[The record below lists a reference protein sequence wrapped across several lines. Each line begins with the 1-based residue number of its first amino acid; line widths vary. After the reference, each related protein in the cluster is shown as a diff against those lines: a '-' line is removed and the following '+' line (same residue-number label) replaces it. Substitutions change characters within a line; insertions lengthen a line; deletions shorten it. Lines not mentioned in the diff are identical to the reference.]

1 MGRLKIRLKGDKI
14 IWIIVLCLAIISLL
28 AVFSSSTFLANKAGV
43 SKFFI
48 LREQLISVSIG
59 FAALLICYMIPMRFY
74 RFLAFPVFGITIVML
89 VLLFIIPDT
98 RNEAARGIRLFG
110 RTIQVFEFAKVGL
123 ILYIAKALEY
133 WENSLTTYK
142 DFLLKILL
150 PIAVVCMMVMVNS
163 FSSAL
168 LFGVISILLLF
179 FMNVNGKHL
188 GITVGIG
195 ILVLALLFGTY
206 LLFYKDKNYAEGEE
220 PALVGKF
227 FNRFETA
234 TNRIV
239 NFVEAKKEVDKDA
252 EATMTEA
259 ERLREQ
265 DSKRQAENAKIAIH
279 EGGIFGKGPGKST
292 QRYSLSMAF
301 SDFIYAFIVE
311 EYGLVGGIFVILLYL
326 IFLFRCITIANRCET
341 IFPAAL
347 VLGLAFLIATQAFL
361 HILVNVGLM
370 PVTGHTLPLISHG
383 GTAYMVLSGAFGI
396 LLSISKQL
404 DKQDEIKHK
413 ELEEEAKQKEDEIMY
428 SENYLL

>member
-89 VLLFIIPDT
+89 VLLFIIPDA

-195 ILVLALLFGTY
+195 ILVLALLLAPTCSFI
-206 LLFYKDKNYAEGEE
+206 KIK
-220 PALVGKF
+220 
-227 FNRFETA
+227 
-234 TNRIV
+234 
-239 NFVEAKKEVDKDA
+239 
-252 EATMTEA
+252 
-259 ERLREQ
+259 LR
-265 DSKRQAENAKIAIH
+265 
-279 EGGIFGKGPGKST
+279 
-292 QRYSLSMAF
+292 
-301 SDFIYAFIVE
+301 
-311 EYGLVGGIFVILLYL
+311 
-326 IFLFRCITIANRCET
+326 
-341 IFPAAL
+341 
-347 VLGLAFLIATQAFL
+347 
-361 HILVNVGLM
+361 
-370 PVTGHTLPLISHG
+370 
-383 GTAYMVLSGAFGI
+383 
-396 LLSISKQL
+396 
-404 DKQDEIKHK
+404 
-413 ELEEEAKQKEDEIMY
+413 
-428 SENYLL
+428 